1 MTRIVLIFGLIAG
14 GILGLFMVIMIPLC
28 VNGHANLER
37 SELLGYTMMILAFI
51 LVFFGVRSYRENIAG
66 GSITFAKA
74 FQVGIFITLVACAV
88 YVITWEIMYWGFI
101 PDFGE
106 RYAAGMIAKAQAS
119 GASAAKLAAMKAEMA
134 QFVVAYKNPLYN
146 VGMTFLE
153 IFPVGLIMTLIAA
166 GFLRRSRTAV

>member
-14 GILGLFMVIMIPLC
+14 GILGLFMAIMIPLC
-28 VNGHANLER
+28 MNGHDNLKNAEI
-37 SELLGYTMMILAFI
+37 LGYTMMLLAFI

-66 GSITFAKA
+66 GSITFGKA

-88 YVITWEIMYWGFI
+88 YVIAWEIIYWGFI

-106 RYAAGMIAKAQAS
+106 RYAAGMIAKAQAG

-134 QFVVAYKNPLYN
+134 QFVVNYKKPLYN
-146 VGMTFLE
+146 IGMTFLE
-153 IFPVGLIMTLIAA
+153 VFPVGLIMTLISA
-166 GFLRRSRTAV
+166 GFLRRSAAA